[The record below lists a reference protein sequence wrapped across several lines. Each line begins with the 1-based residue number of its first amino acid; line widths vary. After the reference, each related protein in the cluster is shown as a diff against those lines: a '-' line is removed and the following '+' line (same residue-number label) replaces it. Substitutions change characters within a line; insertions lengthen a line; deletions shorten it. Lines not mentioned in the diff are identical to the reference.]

1 MRDYD
6 KEPLIIK
13 TEQLHLFLLYFVLCL
28 FFIFGICIGLKN
40 EFGDERNSHR
50 PMYLVVLGLCMLFIS
65 ICSIIKIK
73 KSPKVFTKIYNDKI
87 IRDYIEVEHRIFK
100 DNKVKTWE
108 IKNPYKVTWYF
119 KSVWP
124 KEKDKDGK
132 NFLSKDCAILLA
144 YALKLI
150 FWPLGMLLFLVLF
163 ALNKFKLQ
171 KYYIIENDDY
181 IFSVK
186 MTDETKEFF
195 GETKFS
201 WKIHLM

>member
-13 TEQLHLFLLYFVLCL
+13 TEQFHLFLFEFAWCL
-28 FFIFGICIGLKN
+28 IGISSICIGL
-40 EFGDERNSHR
+40 EDAFGERKTR
-50 PMYLVVLGLCMLFIS
+50 YPMAGVGIGLIMIFMS
-65 ICSIIKIK
+65 IRSIIKVK
-73 KSPKVFTKIYNDKI
+73 KSPKLFTKIYNDKI
-87 IRDYIEVEHRIFK
+87 IRDYIYE
-100 DNKVKTWE
+100 DNKVKSWE

-124 KEKDKDGK
+124 KEKVKDGK
-132 NFLSKDCAILLA
+132 NILY
-144 YALKLI
+144 YAFRLI
-150 FWPLGMLLFLVLF
+150 FWALGMLLFLVLF
-163 ALNKFKLQ
+163 AINKFKLQ

-201 WKIHLM
+201 WKIHLI

>member
-13 TEQLHLFLLYFVLCL
+13 IEQLHLFLFEFVCCL
-28 FFIFGICIGLKN
+28 FGVFMIYLGLEDTFGERKARHPIAGVGIGLIVI
-40 EFGDERNSHR
+40 F
-50 PMYLVVLGLCMLFIS
+50 MS
-65 ICSIIKIK
+65 IRSIIKIK
-73 KSPKVFTKIYNDKI
+73 KSPKLFTKIYNDKI
-87 IRDYIEVEHRIFK
+87 IRDYIEVEYRIFE
-100 DNKVKTWE
+100 DDKVKTWE

-119 KSVWP
+119 KSIWP
-124 KEKDKDGK
+124 KEKVKDGK
-132 NFLSKDCAILLA
+132 NILY
-144 YALKLI
+144 YALGLI
-150 FWPLGMLLFLVLF
+150 IWALGMLLFLVLF

-201 WKIHLM
+201 WKIHLI

>member
-13 TEQLHLFLLYFVLCL
+13 TEQFHLFLFEFVCCL
-28 FFIFGICIGLKN
+28 IGIFIIYIALEDAFG
-40 EFGDERNSHR
+40 ERKTHY
-50 PMYLVVLGLCMLFIS
+50 PMAGVALGLVIIFMS
-65 ICSIIKIK
+65 IRSIIKIK
-73 KSPKVFTKIYNDKI
+73 KSPKLFTKIYNDKI
-87 IRDYIEVEHRIFK
+87 IRDYIFE
-100 DNKVKTWE
+100 DNKVKIWE
-108 IKNPYKVTWYF
+108 IKKPYKVTWYF

-124 KEKDKDGK
+124 KEKVKDGK
-132 NFLSKDCAILLA
+132 NILY
-144 YALKLI
+144 YAFRLI
-150 FWPLGMLLFLVLF
+150 FWAFGMLLFLVLF
-163 ALNKFKLQ
+163 AINKFKLQ

-201 WKIHLM
+201 WKIHLI

>member
-13 TEQLHLFLLYFVLCL
+13 TEQLHLFLLYFVCCL
-28 FFIFGICIGLKN
+28 IGIFMIYLGLEDAFGERKARYPMAGVAIGLIMI
-40 EFGDERNSHR
+40 F
-50 PMYLVVLGLCMLFIS
+50 MS
-65 ICSIIKIK
+65 IRSIIKIK
-73 KSPKVFTKIYNDKI
+73 KSPKLFTKIYNDKI
-87 IRDYIEVEHRIFK
+87 IRDYIYE
-100 DNKVKTWE
+100 DNKVKIWE

-119 KSVWP
+119 KSIWP
-124 KEKDKDGK
+124 KEKVKDGK
-132 NFLSKDCAILLA
+132 NILY
-144 YALKLI
+144 YAFRLI
-150 FWPLGMLLFLVLF
+150 FWALGMLLFLVLF
-163 ALNKFKLQ
+163 AINKFKLQ

-201 WKIHLM
+201 WKIHLI

>member
-13 TEQLHLFLLYFVLCL
+13 TEQLHLFLFEFVCCL
-28 FFIFGICIGLKN
+28 IGIFIIYIALEDAFGERKTHYPMAGVAIGLVMI
-40 EFGDERNSHR
+40 F
-50 PMYLVVLGLCMLFIS
+50 MS
-65 ICSIIKIK
+65 IRSIIKIK
-73 KSPKVFTKIYNDKI
+73 KSPKLFTKIYNDKI
-87 IRDYIEVEHRIFK
+87 IRDYIFE
-100 DNKVKTWE
+100 DNKVKIWE
-108 IKNPYKVTWYF
+108 IKKPYKVTWYF

-124 KEKDKDGK
+124 KEKVKDGK
-132 NFLSKDCAILLA
+132 NILY
-144 YALKLI
+144 YAFRLI
-150 FWPLGMLLFLVLF
+150 FWALGMLLFLVLF
-163 ALNKFKLQ
+163 AINKFKLQ

-201 WKIHLM
+201 WKIHLI

>member
-6 KEPLIIK
+6 KEPLIMK
-13 TEQLHLFLLYFVLCL
+13 TEQFHLFLFEFVCCL
-28 FFIFGICIGLKN
+28 IGIFIIYIALEDAFG
-40 EFGDERNSHR
+40 ERKTHY
-50 PMYLVVLGLCMLFIS
+50 PMAGVALGLIMIFMS
-65 ICSIIKIK
+65 IHSIIKVK
-73 KSPKVFTKIYNDKI
+73 KSPKLFTKIYNDKI
-87 IRDYIEVEHRIFK
+87 IRDYIFE

-124 KEKDKDGK
+124 KEKVKDGK
-132 NFLSKDCAILLA
+132 NILY
-144 YALKLI
+144 YAFRLI
-150 FWPLGMLLFLVLF
+150 FWALGMLLFLVLF
-163 ALNKFKLQ
+163 AINKFKLQ

-201 WKIHLM
+201 WKIHLI

>member
-13 TEQLHLFLLYFVLCL
+13 IEQLHLFLFEFVCCL
-28 FFIFGICIGLKN
+28 FGVFMIYLGLEDTFGERKARHPIAGVGIGLIVI
-40 EFGDERNSHR
+40 F
-50 PMYLVVLGLCMLFIS
+50 MS
-65 ICSIIKIK
+65 IRSIIKIK

-87 IRDYIEVEHRIFK
+87 IREYIVVGKHIFE
-100 DNKVKTWE
+100 DDKVKTWE

-119 KSVWP
+119 KSIWP
-124 KEKDKDGK
+124 KEKVKDGK
-132 NFLSKDCAILLA
+132 NILY
-144 YALKLI
+144 YAFRLI
-150 FWPLGMLLFLVLF
+150 FWALGMLLFLVLF
-163 ALNKFKLQ
+163 AINKFKLQ

-201 WKIHLM
+201 WKIHLI

>member
-6 KEPLIIK
+6 KEPLIMK
-13 TEQLHLFLLYFVLCL
+13 TEQFHLFLFEFVCCL
-28 FFIFGICIGLKN
+28 IGIFIIYIALEDAFG
-40 EFGDERNSHR
+40 ERKTHY
-50 PMYLVVLGLCMLFIS
+50 PMAGVALGLVMIFMS
-65 ICSIIKIK
+65 IRSIIKIK
-73 KSPKVFTKIYNDKI
+73 KSPKLFTKIYNDKI
-87 IRDYIEVEHRIFK
+87 IREYIFVGKHIFE
-100 DNKVKTWE
+100 DNKVKIWE

-124 KEKDKDGK
+124 KEKVKDGK
-132 NFLSKDCAILLA
+132 NILY
-144 YALKLI
+144 YAFRLI
-150 FWPLGMLLFLVLF
+150 FWALGMLLFLVLF
-163 ALNKFKLQ
+163 AINKFKLQ

-201 WKIHLM
+201 WKIHLI

>member
-13 TEQLHLFLLYFVLCL
+13 TEQLHLFLLYFVCCL
-28 FFIFGICIGLKN
+28 IGIFTIYLGLEDAFGERKARYPMAGVGIGLVMI
-40 EFGDERNSHR
+40 F
-50 PMYLVVLGLCMLFIS
+50 MS
-65 ICSIIKIK
+65 IRSIIKIK
-73 KSPKVFTKIYNDKI
+73 KSPKLFTKIYNDKI
-87 IRDYIEVEHRIFK
+87 IRDYIEVEYRIFE
-100 DNKVKTWE
+100 DDKVKTWE

-119 KSVWP
+119 KSIWP

-132 NFLSKDCAILLA
+132 NFLSKDWAILLA

-150 FWPLGMLLFLVLF
+150 FWALGMLLFLVLF

-201 WKIHLM
+201 WKIHLI

>member
-6 KEPLIIK
+6 KEPLIMK
-13 TEQLHLFLLYFVLCL
+13 TEQLHLFLFEFVCCL
-28 FFIFGICIGLKN
+28 IGIFIIYIALEDAFG
-40 EFGDERNSHR
+40 ERKTHY
-50 PMYLVVLGLCMLFIS
+50 PMAGVALGLIMIFMS
-65 ICSIIKIK
+65 IHSIIKVK
-73 KSPKVFTKIYNDKI
+73 KSPKLFTKIYNDKI
-87 IRDYIEVEHRIFK
+87 IRDYIYE
-100 DNKVKTWE
+100 DNKVKIWE

-124 KEKDKDGK
+124 KEKVKDGK
-132 NFLSKDCAILLA
+132 NILY
-144 YALKLI
+144 YAFRLI
-150 FWPLGMLLFLVLF
+150 FWALGMLLFLVLF
-163 ALNKFKLQ
+163 AINKFKLQ

-201 WKIHLM
+201 WKIHLI

>member
-13 TEQLHLFLLYFVLCL
+13 TEQFHLFLFEFVCCL
-28 FFIFGICIGLKN
+28 IGIFIIYIALEDAFGERKTHYPMAGVAIGLIMI
-40 EFGDERNSHR
+40 F
-50 PMYLVVLGLCMLFIS
+50 MS
-65 ICSIIKIK
+65 IHSIIKVK
-73 KSPKVFTKIYNDKI
+73 KSPKLFTKIYNDKI
-87 IRDYIEVEHRIFK
+87 IRDYIYE
-100 DNKVKTWE
+100 DNKVKIWE

-119 KSVWP
+119 KSIWP
-124 KEKDKDGK
+124 KEKVKDRK
-132 NFLSKDCAILLA
+132 NILA
-144 YALKLI
+144 YAFGLI
-150 FWPLGMLLFLVLF
+150 FWALGMLLFLVLF
-163 ALNKFKLQ
+163 AINKFKLQ

-201 WKIHLM
+201 WKIHLI

>member
-6 KEPLIIK
+6 KEPLIMK
-13 TEQLHLFLLYFVLCL
+13 TEQFHLFLFEFVCCL
-28 FFIFGICIGLKN
+28 IGIFIIYISLEDAFGERKAHYPMAGVGIGLVMI
-40 EFGDERNSHR
+40 F
-50 PMYLVVLGLCMLFIS
+50 MS
-65 ICSIIKIK
+65 IRSIIKIK

-87 IRDYIEVEHRIFK
+87 IRDYIEVEYRIFE

-132 NFLSKDCAILLA
+132 NFLSKDWAILLA

-201 WKIHLM
+201 WKIHLT

>member
-13 TEQLHLFLLYFVLCL
+13 TEQLHLFLFEFVCCL
-28 FFIFGICIGLKN
+28 FGVFMIYLGLEDAFGERKAHYPMAGVAIGLVMI
-40 EFGDERNSHR
+40 F
-50 PMYLVVLGLCMLFIS
+50 MS
-65 ICSIIKIK
+65 IRSIIKIK

-87 IRDYIEVEHRIFK
+87 IRDYIFE
-100 DNKVKTWE
+100 DNKEKICEIKNWE

-132 NFLSKDCAILLA
+132 NFLSKDWAILLA
-144 YALKLI
+144 YAFRLI
-150 FWPLGMLLFLVLF
+150 FWALGMLLFLVLF
-163 ALNKFKLQ
+163 AINKFKLQ

-201 WKIHLM
+201 WKIHLI

>member
-13 TEQLHLFLLYFVLCL
+13 TKQFHLFLFEFVCCL
-28 FFIFGICIGLKN
+28 IGIFIIYIALEDAFG
-40 EFGDERNSHR
+40 ERKTHY
-50 PMYLVVLGLCMLFIS
+50 PMAGVALGLVMIFMS
-65 ICSIIKIK
+65 IRSIIKIK
-73 KSPKVFTKIYNDKI
+73 KSPKLFTKIYNDKI
-87 IRDYIEVEHRIFK
+87 IRDYIYE
-100 DNKVKTWE
+100 DNKVKIWE

-119 KSVWP
+119 KSIWP
-124 KEKDKDGK
+124 KEKVKDGK
-132 NFLSKDCAILLA
+132 NILY
-144 YALKLI
+144 YAFRLI
-150 FWPLGMLLFLVLF
+150 FWAFGMLLFLVLF
-163 ALNKFKLQ
+163 AINKFKLQ

-201 WKIHLM
+201 WKIHLI

>member
-13 TEQLHLFLLYFVLCL
+13 TEQFHLFLFEFVCCL
-28 FFIFGICIGLKN
+28 IGIFIIYIALEDAFG
-40 EFGDERNSHR
+40 ERKTHY
-50 PMYLVVLGLCMLFIS
+50 PMAGVALGLVMIFIS
-65 ICSIIKIK
+65 IRSIIKIK
-73 KSPKVFTKIYNDKI
+73 KSPKLFTKIYNDKI
-87 IRDYIEVEHRIFK
+87 IRDYIYE
-100 DNKVKTWE
+100 DNKVKIWE

-119 KSVWP
+119 KSIWP
-124 KEKDKDGK
+124 KEKVKDGK
-132 NFLSKDCAILLA
+132 NILY
-144 YALKLI
+144 YAFRLI
-150 FWPLGMLLFLVLF
+150 FWALGMLLFLVLF
-163 ALNKFKLQ
+163 AINKFKLQ

-201 WKIHLM
+201 WKIHLI

>member
-13 TEQLHLFLLYFVLCL
+13 IEQLHLFLFEFVCCL
-28 FFIFGICIGLKN
+28 FGVFMIYLGLEDAFGERKARYPMAGVAIGLVMI
-40 EFGDERNSHR
+40 F
-50 PMYLVVLGLCMLFIS
+50 MS
-65 ICSIIKIK
+65 IRSIIKIK
-73 KSPKVFTKIYNDKI
+73 KSPKLFTKIYNDKI
-87 IRDYIEVEHRIFK
+87 IRDYIYE
-100 DNKVKTWE
+100 DNKVKIWE

-119 KSVWP
+119 KSIWP
-124 KEKDKDGK
+124 KEKVKDGK
-132 NFLSKDCAILLA
+132 NILY
-144 YALKLI
+144 YAFRLI
-150 FWPLGMLLFLVLF
+150 FWAFGMLLFLVLF
-163 ALNKFKLQ
+163 AINKFKLQ

-201 WKIHLM
+201 WKIHLI

>member
-13 TEQLHLFLLYFVLCL
+13 TEQLHLFLFDLVWCL
-28 FFIFGICIGLKN
+28 IGISGIYIGL
-40 EFGDERNSHR
+40 EDAFGERKTHY
-50 PMYLVVLGLCMLFIS
+50 PMAGVAIGLS
-65 ICSIIKIK
+65 IIFMSIYSIIKVK
-73 KSPKVFTKIYNDKI
+73 KSPKLFTRIYNDKI
-87 IRDYIEVEHRIFK
+87 IRDYIFE
-100 DNKVKTWE
+100 DNKVKIWE

-119 KSVWP
+119 KSIWP
-124 KEKDKDGK
+124 KEKVKDGK
-132 NFLSKDCAILLA
+132 NILY
-144 YALKLI
+144 YAFRLI
-150 FWPLGMLLFLVLF
+150 FWALGMLLFLVLF
-163 ALNKFKLQ
+163 AINKFKLQ

-201 WKIHLM
+201 WKIHLI

>member
-6 KEPLIIK
+6 KEPLIMK
-13 TEQLHLFLLYFVLCL
+13 TEQFHLFLFEFVCCL
-28 FFIFGICIGLKN
+28 IGIFIIYIALEDAFG
-40 EFGDERNSHR
+40 ERKTHY
-50 PMYLVVLGLCMLFIS
+50 PMAGVALGLIMIFMS
-65 ICSIIKIK
+65 IRSIIKVK
-73 KSPKVFTKIYNDKI
+73 KSPKLFTKIYNDKI
-87 IRDYIEVEHRIFK
+87 IRDYIYE
-100 DNKVKTWE
+100 DNKVKIWE

-124 KEKDKDGK
+124 KEKVKDGK
-132 NFLSKDCAILLA
+132 NILY
-144 YALKLI
+144 YAFRLI
-150 FWPLGMLLFLVLF
+150 FWAFGMLLFLVLF
-163 ALNKFKLQ
+163 AINKFKLQ

-201 WKIHLM
+201 WKIHLI

>member
-6 KEPLIIK
+6 KEPLIMK
-13 TEQLHLFLLYFVLCL
+13 TEQFHLFLFEFVCCL
-28 FFIFGICIGLKN
+28 IGIFIIYIALEDAFG
-40 EFGDERNSHR
+40 ERKTHY
-50 PMYLVVLGLCMLFIS
+50 PMAGVALGLVMIFMS
-65 ICSIIKIK
+65 IRSIIKIK
-73 KSPKVFTKIYNDKI
+73 KSPKLFTKIYNDKI
-87 IRDYIEVEHRIFK
+87 IRDYIYE
-100 DNKVKTWE
+100 DNKVKIWE

-119 KSVWP
+119 KSIWP
-124 KEKDKDGK
+124 KEKVKDGK
-132 NFLSKDCAILLA
+132 NILY
-144 YALKLI
+144 YAFRLI
-150 FWPLGMLLFLVLF
+150 FWALGMLLFLVLF
-163 ALNKFKLQ
+163 AINKFKLQ

>member
-13 TEQLHLFLLYFVLCL
+13 TEQFHLFLFEFAWYL
-28 FFIFGICIGLKN
+28 IGISSICIGL
-40 EFGDERNSHR
+40 EDAFGERKIHR
-50 PMYLVVLGLCMLFIS
+50 PMAGVALGLIMIFMS
-65 ICSIIKIK
+65 IHSIIKVK
-73 KSPKVFTKIYNDKI
+73 KSPKLFTKIYNDKI
-87 IRDYIEVEHRIFK
+87 IRDYFFESIKVYE
-100 DNKVKTWE
+100 DDKVKTWE

-119 KSVWP
+119 KSIWP
-124 KEKDKDGK
+124 KEKVKDGK
-132 NFLSKDCAILLA
+132 NILY
-144 YALKLI
+144 YAFRLI
-150 FWPLGMLLFLVLF
+150 FWAFGMLLFLVLF
-163 ALNKFKLQ
+163 AINKFKLQ

-201 WKIHLM
+201 WKIHLI

>member
-6 KEPLIIK
+6 KEPLIMK
-13 TEQLHLFLLYFVLCL
+13 TEQFHLFLFEFVCCL
-28 FFIFGICIGLKN
+28 FGVFMIYLGLEDAFGERKAHYPMAGVAIGLVMI
-40 EFGDERNSHR
+40 F
-50 PMYLVVLGLCMLFIS
+50 MS
-65 ICSIIKIK
+65 IRSIIKIK
-73 KSPKVFTKIYNDKI
+73 KSPKLFTKIYNDKI
-87 IRDYIEVEHRIFK
+87 IRDYIFE
-100 DNKVKTWE
+100 DNKVKIWE

-124 KEKDKDGK
+124 KEKVKDGK
-132 NFLSKDCAILLA
+132 NILY
-144 YALKLI
+144 YAFRLI
-150 FWPLGMLLFLVLF
+150 FWAFGMLLFLVLF
-163 ALNKFKLQ
+163 AINKFKLQ

-201 WKIHLM
+201 WKIHLI

>member
-13 TEQLHLFLLYFVLCL
+13 IEQLHLFLFEFVCCL
-28 FFIFGICIGLKN
+28 FGVFMIYIGL
-40 EFGDERNSHR
+40 EDAFGERKARH
-50 PMYLVVLGLCMLFIS
+50 PMAGVGIGLVMIFMS
-65 ICSIIKIK
+65 IRSIIKIK
-73 KSPKVFTKIYNDKI
+73 KSPKLFTKIYNDKI
-87 IRDYIEVEHRIFK
+87 IRDYIEVEYRIFE
-100 DNKVKTWE
+100 DDKVKTWE

-124 KEKDKDGK
+124 KEKVKYGK
-132 NFLSKDCAILLA
+132 NILY
-144 YALKLI
+144 YAFRLI
-150 FWPLGMLLFLVLF
+150 FWALGMLLFLVLF
-163 ALNKFKLQ
+163 AINKFKLQ

-201 WKIHLM
+201 WKIHLI

>member
-13 TEQLHLFLLYFVLCL
+13 TEQLHLFLFEFACCL
-28 FFIFGICIGLKN
+28 IGIFA
-40 EFGDERNSHR
+40 F
-50 PMYLVVLGLCMLFIS
+50 YLGLEDTFGERKARYPMAGVALGLIMIFMS
-65 ICSIIKIK
+65 IRSIIKIK
-73 KSPKVFTKIYNDKI
+73 KSPKLFTKIYNDKI
-87 IRDYIEVEHRIFK
+87 IRDYIEVEYRIFE
-100 DNKVKTWE
+100 DDKVKTWE

-119 KSVWP
+119 KSIWP
-124 KEKDKDGK
+124 KEKVKDGK
-132 NFLSKDCAILLA
+132 NILY
-144 YALKLI
+144 YAFRLI
-150 FWPLGMLLFLVLF
+150 FWALGMLLFLVLF
-163 ALNKFKLQ
+163 AINKFKLQ

-201 WKIHLM
+201 WKIHLI

>member
-6 KEPLIIK
+6 KEPLIMK
-13 TEQLHLFLLYFVLCL
+13 TEQFHLFLFEFVCCL
-28 FFIFGICIGLKN
+28 FGVFMI
-40 EFGDERNSHR
+40 
-50 PMYLVVLGLCMLFIS
+50 YLGLEDAFGERKTHYPMAGVALGLIMIFMS
-65 ICSIIKIK
+65 IRSIIKIK
-73 KSPKVFTKIYNDKI
+73 KSPKLFTKIYNDKI
-87 IRDYIEVEHRIFK
+87 IRDYIYE
-100 DNKVKTWE
+100 DNKVKIWE

-124 KEKDKDGK
+124 KEKVKDGK
-132 NFLSKDCAILLA
+132 NILY
-144 YALKLI
+144 YAFRLI
-150 FWPLGMLLFLVLF
+150 FWALGMLLFLVLF
-163 ALNKFKLQ
+163 AINKFKLQ

-201 WKIHLM
+201 WKIHLI

>member
-13 TEQLHLFLLYFVLCL
+13 TEQLHLFLFEFVCCL
-28 FFIFGICIGLKN
+28 IGIFIIYIALEDAFG
-40 EFGDERNSHR
+40 ERKTHY
-50 PMYLVVLGLCMLFIS
+50 PMAGVALGLIMIFMS
-65 ICSIIKIK
+65 IHSIIKVK
-73 KSPKVFTKIYNDKI
+73 KSPKLFTKIYNDKI
-87 IRDYIEVEHRIFK
+87 IRDYIFE
-100 DNKVKTWE
+100 DNKVKIWE

-124 KEKDKDGK
+124 KEKVKDGK
-132 NFLSKDCAILLA
+132 NILY
-144 YALKLI
+144 YAFRLI
-150 FWPLGMLLFLVLF
+150 FWAFGMLLFLVLF
-163 ALNKFKLQ
+163 AINKFKLQ

-201 WKIHLM
+201 WKIHLI